1 MAAHDTAA
9 QHPTAARERLLEAA
23 LEVFA
28 SRGFAQ
34 ASTREICARAG
45 ANVAA
50 IHYHFGDK
58 ASLYRAL
65 FQALHDAVRLPPELD
80 DPTVSLEVGLRAWYA
95 HLMAFALARD
105 EGNHAR
111 LLVLREQMQPSGVLD
126 RDRTGIIGRY
136 HAKLSTFLAARLG
149 IARIDNDLHQ
159 LVFSLVGMAMLLIV
173 ERAAVQRLA
182 PGLTDSEVAIAAA
195 VERLVGHASDLVAGE
210 RRRRAEVNS

>member
-1 MAAHDTAA
+1 MAAPESAVQA
-9 QHPTAARERLLEAA
+9 PTAPRERLLEAA

-28 SRGFAQ
+28 TRGFAQ

-65 FQALHDAVRLPPELD
+65 FQAIDDAVVMPAELD
-80 DPTVSLEVGLRAWYA
+80 DPTIELEEGLRAWYA
-95 HLMAFALARD
+95 HVMAFALARD

-111 LLVLREQMQPSGVLD
+111 LLVLREQMQPSGVLE
-126 RDRTGIIGRY
+126 RSRTGIIGRY
-136 HAKLSTFLAARLG
+136 HAKLSTFLSRRLD
-149 IARIDNDLHQ
+149 IASIDNGLHQ

-173 ERAAVQRLA
+173 ERGAVQRLA
-182 PGLTDSEVAIAAA
+182 PGLADSEPALAAV
-195 VERLVGHASDLVAGE
+195 VERLVVQACDLITGE
-210 RRRRAEVNS
+210 RRRRERSS